1 MPTLHPTLKR
11 LLGWLWRLAIIALA
25 VILLRLTVTMTGANL
40 GHDLRHANHTLL
52 LTAALVWGIIQLL
65 AARRWQLLL
74 NVQNMPLALA
84 QVFQLTM
91 AGNFFNLVI
100 PGAVSGDILKIAFT
114 GQHFPGRKT
123 EIALT
128 MLLDRIIGLGALFA
142 AALLFTLTSL
152 NQIPALIRTSP
163 PLALA
168 LLAVNIG
175 CLSYAGLYL
184 LFLQKH
190 RLQRHALIRLLW
202 ARLQHLLPGLLLRL
216 LARLD
221 AALELYRGRQTVLLR
236 HALLS
241 LLIHLLSAA
250 TLYCIGK
257 ALHESSMTFF
267 QYGISTQVANASGI
281 FPLTPG
287 GLGMRDA
294 VSAAF
299 FHAFQVTPAAI
310 AGSIP
315 IVYSLISSLWAL
327 AGAFFLLLSPAL
339 RAVNTSSVSQSQE

>member
-1 MPTLHPTLKR
+1 MPALNPTCKR

-25 VILLRLTVTMTGANL
+25 FLLLRLTLTMTGANL
-40 GHDLRHANHTLL
+40 GRDLRQARLPLL
-52 LTAALVWGIIQLL
+52 LTAALIWGLIQLL

-74 NVQNMPLALA
+74 QVQNMPLTLSE
-84 QVFQLTM
+84 VFQLTM

-142 AALLFTLTSL
+142 AAFLFTLAGIGQMPQL
-152 NQIPALIRTSP
+152 LRDSP
-163 PLALA
+163 ILALA
-168 LLAVNIG
+168 LLAVNAG
-175 CLSYAGLYL
+175 CLSGAGLYL
-184 LFLQKH
+184 LFRHKE
-190 RLQRHALIRLLW
+190 RLQRHPLCQRLWNSLQRLLP
-202 ARLQHLLPGLLLRL
+202 APLLRL
-216 LARLD
+216 LGRLD
-221 AALELYRGRQTVLLR
+221 EALELYRERQSVLGR

-241 LLIHLLSAA
+241 LCIHLLSAV
-250 TLYCIGK
+250 TLFAIGK
-257 ALHESSMTFF
+257 ALHESAMSFLE
-267 QYGISTQVANASGI
+267 YGIATQVANASGI

-299 FHAFQVTPAAI
+299 FQAFQVTPAAI

-315 IVYSLISSLWAL
+315 IAYSLISSLWAL

-339 RAVNTSSVSQSQE
+339 RAVNAASTSQPQE